1 MKPAFALIHEIES
14 AGGRLAV
21 SGDKLRVSAPAPLAD
36 NLMTALRAQKP
47 EVMLLLRGWDA
58 ETARLIEWFMRTEP
72 PAEPFPLYP
81 HLTIIAPG
89 RWWQAIKRDIAA
101 GPGVA
106 RAMYGALQNDLKR
119 LAELFGGPDVKKQL
133 TDTLN
138 TEGQTVEP

>member
-1 MKPAFALIHEIES
+1 MIDEALV
-14 AGGRLAV
+14 AANQAQPLRDYLGGSRI
-21 SGDKLRVSAPAPLAD
+21 G
-36 NLMTALRAQKP
+36 
-47 EVMLLLRGWDA
+47 
-58 ETARLIEWFMRTEP
+58 
-72 PAEPFPLYP
+72 EPFPLYP